1 MLNLTPIYTML
12 FPIGFC
18 LEHPKRTRL
27 CEYNTLHDNLF
38 RLDLDL
44 YRVFNN
50 NVSSFV
56 ITVVVFKYYYYVA
69 VRW

>member
-38 RLDLDL
+38 RLDL